1 MSAIKLHVS
10 AIPAMWPALLT
21 LELGAR
27 ARVMRR
33 PNGAPPIQAEVFVE
47 KIDWELDDENE
58 AWCTLQCSPADT
70 TPYGMFAA
78 WHTTLGSAAA
88 SGTST
93 LTVNASADN
102 VNPLAAQLPV
112 GQQLTLDPGSS
123 SAETVTVLAVGVTSS
138 GWTSAALTLAA
149 PTTKSHASGAVVC
162 EVLPAGVT
170 DPTTWDAVAQFD
182 SIAFAY

>member
-1 MSAIKLHVS
+1 
-10 AIPAMWPALLT
+10 
-21 LELGAR
+21 
-27 ARVMRR
+27 
-33 PNGAPPIQAEVFVE
+33 
-47 KIDWELDDENE
+47 
-58 AWCTLQCSPADT
+58 
-70 TPYGMFAA
+70 MFAA